1 VEHDDLEGIRMEQ
14 RGQDGNQQPPQDQPG
29 QPAWQDPNQSGQV
42 WDQPQFADQ
51 TPYGGQQPQ
60 WALQPG
66 PGPQFGGQPPQQ
78 VPYVGFQQQPPP
90 KKSSGLRAA
99 GLGCLGV
106 LMIATVVV
114 VAVAVAGT
122 KSGTGVNT
130 TAVGSGS
137 TSAAKA
143 TSAAATANKPAGLGA
158 TIDVTDSSGDELAVT
173 LVKVDAEATATDG
186 FSSPRS
192 GNQYYAAQFEIKD
205 VGSSAWND
213 APSNCTVVKDVKN
226 QTFQSTI
233 VEAISS
239 GPLMSTTANIAAG
252 DSTLGWIVFEVPKG
266 DAVTKI
272 QFTPDS
278 GMADSTA
285 QWSLS

>member
-1 VEHDDLEGIRMEQ
+1 MEQ
-14 RGQDGNQQPPQDQPG
+14 RGQDGDQQPPQDQPG
-29 QPAWQDPNQSGQV
+29 QPAWQDANQSGQV

-60 WALQPG
+60 WARQPG
-66 PGPQFGGQPPQQ
+66 QGPQFGGQPPQQ
-78 VPYVGFQQQPPP
+78 VPYAGFQYPQPP
-90 KKSSGLRAA
+90 KKNSGLKVA

-106 LMIATVVV
+106 MVIAAVVV

-122 KSGTGVNT
+122 KSGIGVNT
-130 TAVGSGS
+130 TAVGTGS
-137 TSAAKA
+137 TTVAKA
-143 TSAAATANKPAGLGA
+143 TSAAATANKQAGLGA
-158 TIDVTDSSGDELAVT
+158 TIDVTDATGDVLAVT
-173 LVKVDAEATATDG
+173 LVKVDAKVTATDG

-205 VGSSAWND
+205 VGSSTWSD
-213 APSNCTVVKDVKN
+213 APSNCTVVKDAKD

-233 VEAISS
+233 VESISS
-239 GPLMSTTANIAAG
+239 GPLMAITANIAAG